1 MKGNDTSLKH
11 LQRALTME
19 LTTVNTY
26 LYQERQ
32 LDDWGIGRLAERM
45 KDEVDEERGHAK
57 RFLTRILF
65 LEGEADV
72 QTLDEIEKPTS
83 VKQIFEV
90 QHRMEKEAVDY
101 YNKAAVEC
109 HGAGDVGSFNLF
121 RSILK
126 DEEEHIDFVEDQL
139 DLMEMI
145 GHQLYIAR
153 QVPNLAQ
160 EDEDDDAV

>member
-1 MKGNDTSLKH
+1 MKGSDVSLKH

-32 LDDWGIGRLAERM
+32 LSDWGIGRLADRM
-45 KDEVDEERGHAK
+45 KEEIDEERGHANA
-57 RFLTRILF
+57 FLTRILF
-65 LEGEADV
+65 LEGTADV
-72 QTLDEIEKPTS
+72 KTLDEIDSPTS

-90 QHRMEKEAVDY
+90 QHRMEREAVSY
-101 YNKAAVEC
+101 YNKAAIEC
-109 HGAGDVGSFNLF
+109 QGAGDVGSFNLF
-121 RSILK
+121 RKILK

-153 QVPNLAQ
+153 QVPNLAA
-160 EDEDDDAV
+160 EDDDDDV